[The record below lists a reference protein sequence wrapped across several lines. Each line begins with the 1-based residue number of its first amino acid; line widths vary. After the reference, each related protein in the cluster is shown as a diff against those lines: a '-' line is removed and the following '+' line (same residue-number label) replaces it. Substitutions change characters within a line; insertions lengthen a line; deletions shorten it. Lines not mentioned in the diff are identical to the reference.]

1 MYTNN
6 SKKKAII
13 WLVVL
18 LVFAIIFT
26 LINQIIQVL
35 EFQGG
40 NVYPEAPQL
49 VRVGIF
55 LLACVIF
62 YFFPLLRTHYHA
74 RKAEIKWLTILSKVL
89 LIHFYCVLGITAI
102 LVIVS
107 IFQLL

>member
-1 MYTNN
+1 MACCFACFCNNFYLDQSNYTG
-6 SKKKAII
+6 I
-13 WLVVL
+13 
-18 LVFAIIFT
+18 
-26 LINQIIQVL
+26 
-35 EFQGG
+35 EFQGV
-40 NVYPEAPQL
+40 NIYPEAPQL

-89 LIHFYCVLGITAI
+89 IIHFYCVLGITAI
-102 LVIVS
+102 FVIVS